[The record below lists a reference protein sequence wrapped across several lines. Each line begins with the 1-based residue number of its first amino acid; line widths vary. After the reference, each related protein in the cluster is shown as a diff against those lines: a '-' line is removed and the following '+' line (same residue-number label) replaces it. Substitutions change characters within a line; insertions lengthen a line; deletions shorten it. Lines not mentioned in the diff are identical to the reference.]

1 MPEIVVKFSEKIIE
15 RVVTEKEH
23 ISIGRTTEND
33 IVLDNRGVSRKHAQI
48 EFSDQ
53 GAVLIDNDSLNGTFV
68 NKRKVTEQPLHDND
82 VITIGKYDLV
92 FYADAQSSRKM
103 SDMDG
108 TMVLST
114 RKHKDL
120 VEQDRQ
126 DKEMAGE
133 VGGTILL
140 ALNDKNKPKY
150 SLDQETTTFGKANYV
165 TVSVRGFF
173 VSKLQAKIIKEG
185 ESFTVFNLG
194 RKGKTKVNG
203 EPIPDKGG
211 TSGNSVTLKNG
222 DIIEVG
228 KSIFRF
234 IEG

>member
-1 MPEIVVKFSEKIIE
+1 MPEIVVKFSDRIIE

-68 NKRKVTEQPLHDND
+68 NQRKVTEQPLHDND
-82 VITIGKYDLV
+82 IITIGKYDLV
-92 FYADAQSSRKM
+92 YYNDAQPNRKM

-108 TMVLST
+108 TMVMST
-114 RKHKDL
+114 KKHKDL

-126 DKEMAGE
+126 DKEMADE

-140 ALNDKNKPKY
+140 AVNDRDKTKYRLN
-150 SLDQETTTFGKANYV
+150 QETTTFGKASYV
-165 TVSVRGFF
+165 DIRVKGFF
-173 VSKLQAKIIKEG
+173 VSKLQAKVVKEG
-185 ESFTVFNLG
+185 EAFTVFNLG
-194 RKGKTKVNG
+194 QRDKTRVNG
-203 EPIPDKGG
+203 EPV
-211 TSGNSVTLKNG
+211 NSMTLKNG

>member
-1 MPEIVVKFSEKIIE
+1 MPEIVVKFSDKIIE

-48 EFSDQ
+48 EFSDR

-68 NKRKVTEQPLHDND
+68 NQRKVTEQPLHDND
-82 VITIGKYDLV
+82 IITIGKYDLV
-92 FYADAQSSRKM
+92 YYADAQPVRKM

-114 RKHKDL
+114 RKQKDM

-140 ALNDKNKPKY
+140 ALSDRGKAKY
-150 SLDQETTTFGKANYV
+150 SLNQETTTLGKASYV
-165 TVSVRGFF
+165 NIPVRGFF
-173 VSKLQAKIIKEG
+173 VSKLQAKIIREG
-185 ESFTVFNLG
+185 EAFTVYNLG
-194 RKGKTKVNG
+194 RPDKTRVNG
-203 EPIPDKGG
+203 EPI
-211 TSGNSVTLKNG
+211 NSVTLKNG

>member
-1 MPEIVVKFSEKIIE
+1 MPEIIVKFAEKIIE

-48 EFSDQ
+48 EFAE
-53 GAVLIDNDSLNGTFV
+53 GNALLIDNDSLNGTFV
-68 NKRKVTEQPLHDND
+68 NQRKVTEQPLHDND

-108 TMVLST
+108 TMVLNT
-114 RKHKDL
+114 KKQKGL
-120 VEQDRQ
+120 VEQDRE
-126 DKEMAGE
+126 DKQMANA
-133 VGGTILL
+133 VGGSILL
-140 ALNDKNKPKY
+140 AVNDPQKTKY
-150 SLDQETTTFGKANYV
+150 SLGQETTTFGKASYV
-165 TVSVRGFF
+165 TVPVRGFF
-173 VSKLQAKIIKEG
+173 VSKLQAQITTDG
-185 ESFTVFNLG
+185 DSFTIVNLG
-194 RKGKTKVNG
+194 RTGKTRVNG
-203 EPIPDKGG
+203 QPVD
-211 TSGNSVTLKNG
+211 NVTIKNG

-228 KSIFRF
+228 KSVFRF

>member
-68 NKRKVTEQPLHDND
+68 NQRKVTEQPLHDND

-92 FYADAQSSRKM
+92 FYADAQPSRKM

-140 ALNDKNKPKY
+140 ALNDTEQVEVLSRSGDNDVRQGQLRHC
-150 SLDQETTTFGKANYV
+150 SGTRVFRVETAGQDHQRRRCLHRV
-165 TVSVRGFF
+165 
-173 VSKLQAKIIKEG
+173 
-185 ESFTVFNLG
+185 
-194 RKGKTKVNG
+194 
-203 EPIPDKGG
+203 
-211 TSGNSVTLKNG
+211 
-222 DIIEVG
+222 
-228 KSIFRF
+228 
-234 IEG
+234 

>member
-53 GAVLIDNDSLNGTFV
+53 GAILIDNDSLNGTFV
-68 NKRKVTEQPLHDND
+68 NQRKVTEQPLNDND
-82 VITIGKYDLV
+82 IITIGKYDLV
-92 FYADAQSSRKM
+92 FYTDAQPNRKM

-114 RKHKDL
+114 KKHKDL

-126 DKEMAGE
+126 DKEMTDE
-133 VGGTILL
+133 VGSTILL
-140 ALNDKNKPKY
+140 AINDRDKSKYRLN
-150 SLDQETTTFGKANYV
+150 QETTTFGKANYV
-165 TVSVRGFF
+165 DIPVKGFF
-173 VSKLQAKIIKEG
+173 VSKLQAKVVKEG
-185 ESFTVFNLG
+185 ESFTLLNLG
-194 RKGKTKVNG
+194 RPNKTKVNG
-203 EPIPDKGG
+203 EPITG
-211 TSGNSVTLKNG
+211 STLKNG